1 MNNNFNFKELA
12 QQAVSEKAISPIIA
26 GKVAISTDDVI
37 EQYPEGITIN
47 EFDYVESWEHYVCTI
62 KEAPDKFL
70 SCGSALTAIFDKY
83 VQAYDGVVADA
94 SMDFKKFGGLKVK
107 LNKTRSKNSGKTFTN
122 VTIL

>member
-1 MNNNFNFKELA
+1 MNNGFNFKELA

-26 GKVAISTDDVI
+26 GRVAITTDDVI
-37 EQYPEGITIN
+37 AQYPEGVTIV

-70 SCGSALTAIFDKY
+70 SCGSALTTIFDKY
-83 VQAYDGVVADA
+83 VEAYNGVVADA
-94 SMDFKKFGGLKVK
+94 SADFKKFGGIKVK

-122 VTIL
+122 VTVL

>member
-47 EFDYVESWEHYVCTI
+47 EFDYVDSWEHYVCTI

-107 LNKTRSKNSGKTFTN
+107 LNKTRSKNTGKTFTN